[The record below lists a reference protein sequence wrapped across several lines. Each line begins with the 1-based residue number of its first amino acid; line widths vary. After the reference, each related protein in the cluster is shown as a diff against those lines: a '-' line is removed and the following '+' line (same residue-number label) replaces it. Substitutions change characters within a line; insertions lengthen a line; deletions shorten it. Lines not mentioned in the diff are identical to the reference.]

1 MSDLVPASDIERIV
15 GADRHPTDHL
25 GRAVSA
31 EQTVYV
37 LHSQACLDSGVDLRD
52 CAYSVALDR
61 GIDTRVWVQDRPV
74 RLAIFDGEL
83 MPDISAMLLG
93 SDADP
98 SPAHIEAVARVIAA
112 LLAEVE
118 RLGTIVEPMTER
130 LLAALREKPR
140 TTFAAALDEW
150 RRSASPEVPSDLD
163 TALLAREGG
172 A

>member
-83 MPDISAMLLG
+83 MPDIHPEWMPCT
-93 SDADP
+93 DP
-98 SPAHIEAVARVIAA
+98 THTRIAA
-112 LLAEVE
+112 AWEHGGWRPARTNTAAFLASHPSCRIGIRDEYGDE
-118 RLGTIVEPMTER
+118 HPTTGEP
-130 LLAALREKPR
+130 L
-140 TTFAAALDEW
+140 
-150 RRSASPEVPSDLD
+150 
-163 TALLAREGG
+163 
-172 A
+172 